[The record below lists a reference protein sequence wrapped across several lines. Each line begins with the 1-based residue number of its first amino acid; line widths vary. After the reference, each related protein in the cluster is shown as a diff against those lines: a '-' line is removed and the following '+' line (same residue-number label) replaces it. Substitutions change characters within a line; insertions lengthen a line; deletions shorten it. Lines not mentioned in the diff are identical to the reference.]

1 RTAGYSLDSLYCH
14 SCWKLHCAALYL
26 EEEIPYDLF
35 CDTVSHHGKAG
46 KNSQHG
52 GMEPLFPLFSIL
64 TLIIFGKRQLSNA
77 EVQCWAVWPD
87 DSYWIPYMTVV
98 AFLVYFIPLIII

>member
-1 RTAGYSLDSLYCH
+1 MLTKICLDL
-14 SCWKLHCAALYL
+14 LNR
-26 EEEIPYDLF
+26 
-35 CDTVSHHGKAG
+35 KAG

-98 AFLVYFIPLIII
+98 AFLVYFIPLIIISLSGTKMKKPDSAGGPSGNTVDPGRT